1 MNKQEFLRRFH
12 HMRSVRTEVDFPLAS
27 KGRQAAVLIPL
38 IEEDNQLSVLLT
50 ERAHHLKH
58 HGGQVSFP
66 GGKIEST
73 DLSVQHTAAREAF
86 EEVGIPK
93 NNIEWLGNIG
103 KYRTVTGYEITSLVG
118 FVHKPFD
125 IIIDKNEV
133 ASAFQ
138 VPLYELCDFA
148 NHYVYPVQRMG
159 LTQTL
164 YFIRYQRYTIWG
176 ATAAII
182 RNLSYHLYDYNQ

>member
-12 HMRSVRTEVDFPLAS
+12 HIRSVGAEIDFPLES
-27 KGRQAAVLIPL
+27 QGRQAAVLIPL
-38 IEEDNQLSVLLT
+38 IEEGNQLSVLLT

-66 GGKIEST
+66 GGKVEST
-73 DLSVQHTAAREAF
+73 DASVQHTAARETF
-86 EEVGIPK
+86 EEIGIPQQ
-93 NNIEWLGNIG
+93 NIQWLGNIG
-103 KYRTVTGYEITSLVG
+103 KYRTVTGYEITPLVG
-118 FVHKPFD
+118 FVHPPFNIVMD
-125 IIIDKNEV
+125 ENEV
-133 ASAFQ
+133 ASVFQ
-138 VPLYELCDFA
+138 VPLCELCNLA

-182 RNLSYHLYDYNQ
+182 RNLSYHLYDNK